1 MPAISRSAPGK
12 LILCGEHAVVYG
24 QPAIAL
30 PVMQICTKTRVN
42 AKPLS
47 PRGGVHIVVPQMNI
61 NQDLSSLPE
70 TSPIR
75 RGLRLILDHF
85 HHDHLPACEI
95 RISSN
100 IPIGS
105 GLGSSASSS
114 ISMIRSVSEFLGHTP
129 DNEEVN
135 RLAFEMEKIHHGNP
149 SGIDNTVITFAKP
162 ICFIREQ
169 PIEFLEIPR
178 GFDLIIA
185 DTGIRAST
193 AEAVARVKEQYSQ
206 SPSKFKDLFEKIGNL
221 TAQIKELMLS
231 GAIPDMGPLLTQN
244 HHYLKQMGV
253 SCPKLDALVSAALKS
268 GAHGAKLS
276 GGGLGGNMMALVDH
290 SSIQTVEEH
299 LVKAGAVSI
308 IRSSVLPTSEAFK

>member
-30 PVMQICTKTRVN
+30 PIMQICTKTKIN

-47 PRGGVHIVVPQMNI
+47 PRGGVRIVVPQMDI
-61 NQDLSSLPE
+61 DQDLSILPE
-70 TSPIR
+70 TSPIK

-114 ISMIRSVSEFLGHTP
+114 VSMIRSVAEFLGYMP
-129 DNEEVN
+129 DNNEVN

-162 ICFIREQ
+162 VCFIREQ
-169 PIEFLEIPR
+169 PIEFLEIPKS
-178 GFDLIIA
+178 FELIIA

-206 SPSKFKDLFEKIGNL
+206 SPTKFGTLFEKIGCL
-221 TAQIKELMLS
+221 ATQIKQLMLAGTIS
-231 GAIPDMGPLLTQN
+231 DMGPLLTQN
-244 HHYLKQMGV
+244 HHYLRQIGV

-268 GAHGAKLS
+268 GAYGAKLS
-276 GGGLGGNMMALVDH
+276 GGGLGGNMLALVDH
-290 SSIQTVEEH
+290 SSIQSVEEH

-308 IRSSVLPTSEAFK
+308 IRSSVLPTNEALK